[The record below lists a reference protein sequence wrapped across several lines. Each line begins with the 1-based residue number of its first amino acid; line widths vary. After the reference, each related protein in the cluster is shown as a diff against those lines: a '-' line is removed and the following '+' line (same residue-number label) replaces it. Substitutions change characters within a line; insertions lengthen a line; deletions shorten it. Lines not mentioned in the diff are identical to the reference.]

1 MIEQIGEIAG
11 ELDAHRKAVLAD
23 PDKKLTLTG
32 LYNVREA
39 LRSKGLEGL
48 SDDARRLLLLA
59 AAYDAESAFAALE
72 DAYHQPLQGPESELP
87 LGANPQS

>member
-1 MIEQIGEIAG
+1 MAFDI
-11 ELDAHRKAVLAD
+11 D
-23 PDKKLTLTG
+23 PK
-32 LYNVREA
+32 
-39 LRSKGLEGL
+39 
-48 SDDARRLLLLA
+48 LA